1 MPKRI
6 TRSRQEQ
13 KSIFRSGYNCGINAA
28 IFSIQIKYLRENKL
42 ATIEQLSLATKIP
55 VKQLE
60 GIEKAEMDAFMGL
73 DIDMLSALSTYFDIT
88 INIDIKKQDDNPIML
103 NKTHVETK
111 E

>member
-13 KSIFRSGYNCGINAA
+13 KSIFRSGYNCGVNAT
-28 IFSIQIKYLRENKL
+28 IFSIQMKYLRENKL
-42 ATIEQLSLATKIP
+42 ATIEEVSLATKIS

-60 GIEKAEMDAFMGL
+60 GVERAEIDSFMTL
-73 DIDMLSALSTYFDIT
+73 DLDMITALSTYFDIM
-88 INIDIKKQDDNPIML
+88 ISIDIKKQDSNPIMTD
-103 NKTHVETK
+103 KTHIEVK